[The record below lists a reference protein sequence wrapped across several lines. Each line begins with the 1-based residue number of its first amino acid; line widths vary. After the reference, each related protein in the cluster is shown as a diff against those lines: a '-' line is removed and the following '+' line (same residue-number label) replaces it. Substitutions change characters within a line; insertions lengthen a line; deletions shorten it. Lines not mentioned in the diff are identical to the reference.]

1 MSRTGASSEPGLHW
15 NADAARHDDTG
26 RRFWA
31 FVTTVP
37 LTLLTLA
44 SLFAAS
50 RASGPLR
57 IWWLVASLAAVADR
71 AFTFAYFIP
80 TMVGLMGASDSSASV
95 AAATRWS
102 DLNYVRLAILAV
114 AWLASLKAL
123 AAFSERRR

>member
-1 MSRTGASSEPGLHW
+1 GSIYSSLADGRPDRPVQWSPSSGRSAVQAAHIQDAYDCEGLSIVMERGRTGLTMSGTGASSEPGLHW
-15 NADAARHDDTG
+15 NADAARHDDRG

-57 IWWLVASLAAVADR
+57 KWWLVAS
-71 AFTFAYFIP
+71 
-80 TMVGLMGASDSSASV
+80 
-95 AAATRWS
+95 
-102 DLNYVRLAILAV
+102 
-114 AWLASLKAL
+114 
-123 AAFSERRR
+123 